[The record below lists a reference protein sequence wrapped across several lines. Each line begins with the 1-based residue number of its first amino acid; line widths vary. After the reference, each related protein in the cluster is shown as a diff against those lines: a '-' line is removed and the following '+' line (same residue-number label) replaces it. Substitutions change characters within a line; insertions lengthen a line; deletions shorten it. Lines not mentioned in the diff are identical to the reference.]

1 MKVLLLRD
9 HSVNSEF
16 VDTVQALLNGISGPL
31 QFVVA
36 PEVINTGLNKVL
48 TWERIFDMVGQFV
61 EQQNEPFDFAFLLTE
76 KRNEY
81 NFFGYLNPKN
91 GRDGFI
97 HAGDW
102 QYFLNCQEYLPVAYH
117 VLALMIQQHIIERE
131 VELVQ
136 ILHQNPIGCV
146 NDFCKNK
153 KEVILKM
160 RTGDI
165 CSKCLERL
173 LRKMPLPIVHQIME
187 LLESLRLKMLFS
199 QNMKQFFK
207 PSSLELTPEYNLLLP
222 DFSRMEIRL
231 RPLEKVLYAIYFSHP
246 EGIYLSDLVDH
257 KLEMIDIYKQVSGLD
272 SRQDIQR
279 NIDELCNV
287 TTNSANEKLSRI
299 KKVLEENLGKRLAE
313 NYIIGG
319 NRGEKKRIKILEK
332 QIE

>member
-36 PEVINTGLNKVL
+36 PEIINTGSNEVL
-48 TWERIFDMVGQFV
+48 SWESLFDCVGQYV
-61 EQQNEPFDFAFLLTE
+61 EQQNVSYDFAFLLTE

-81 NFFGYLNPKN
+81 NFFGYLNPQN

-102 QYFLNCQEYLPVAYH
+102 QHFLNCPEYFPVANQVH
-117 VLALMIQQHIIERE
+117 ALMIQKHIIDKED
-131 VELVQ
+131 ELVN
-136 ILHQNPIGCV
+136 ILHKNPIGCV
-146 NDFCKNK
+146 NDYCKAK

-199 QNMKQFFK
+199 QNMKQFLK
-207 PSSLELTPEYNLLLP
+207 PSSLELTPEYNLLLS

-231 RPLEKVLYAIYFSHP
+231 RPLEKVLYAIYFKHP

-257 KLEMIDIYKQVSGLD
+257 KMEMIDIYKQVSGLE
-272 SRQDIQR
+272 SMQDIQR
-279 NIDELCNV
+279 NIEELCNV

-313 NYIIGG
+313 NYIIAG
-319 NRGEKKRIKILEK
+319 NRGEKKQIKILEK
-332 QIE
+332 EI